1 MDNFAPTMYSD
12 IENIHKWG
20 SWDISNSKPLI
31 IAGPCSAESEQQ
43 VFDTAKKLKANGK
56 VDIFRSGIW
65 KPRTRPG
72 QFEGIGHLALEWLQN
87 MRDEIGL
94 PFVIEVANTSHVE
107 HALAASADALWIGAR
122 TTVNP
127 FYIQEIAEALKGTDI
142 PLLVKNPIHSD
153 LGLWIG
159 AFERF
164 DKSGIKNLAAV
175 HRGFY
180 ASNSAPYRNDPK
192 WELSFDLRRLA
203 PNIPIICDPSH
214 IAGNSALVEQ
224 IAQVAM
230 DIQMDGLMIEVH
242 PNPKQALSDADQQIT
257 PEQLDSLLQG
267 LVTKS
272 KYVTPLELQNI
283 ISKQRKILDN
293 LDSQV
298 VELLE
303 KRMNIVDELGHIK
316 ADNKAGIFQMER
328 WFDLLKQRGD
338 QARDLGLN
346 EDFINDLFQIIH
358 KYSVEHQTGI
368 YQGLRGEE

>member
-127 FYIQEIAEALKGTDI
+127 FYVQEIAEALKGTDI

-242 PNPKQALSDADQQIT
+242 PNPKQALSDADQQLT

-358 KYSVEHQTGI
+358 KYSVEHQTRI

>member
-242 PNPKQALSDADQQIT
+242 PNPKQALSDADQQLT

-272 KYVTPLELQNI
+272 KSVTPLELQNI

>member
-1 MDNFAPTMYSD
+1 MYSD
-12 IENIHKWG
+12 IENIRKWG
-20 SWDISNSKPLI
+20 SWNISNSTPLI
-31 IAGPCSAESEQQ
+31 IAGPCSAESEEQ
-43 VFDTAKKLKANGK
+43 VLNTAKKLKAIGK

-72 QFEGIGHLALEWLQN
+72 QFEGIGHRALEWLQN
-87 MRDEIGL
+87 MRKEVGL
-94 PFVIEVANTSHVE
+94 PFVVEVANSRHVE

-127 FYIQEIAEALKGTDI
+127 FYVQEIAESLKGTKI
-142 PLLVKNPIHSD
+142 PLLIKNPIHSD

-192 WELSFDLRRLA
+192 WEISFDLRRLA
-203 PNIPIICDPSH
+203 PEIPIICDPSH
-214 IAGNSALVEQ
+214 IAGTSVLVEQ

-242 PNPKQALSDADQQIT
+242 PNPNQALSDAEQQIT
-257 PEQLDSLLQG
+257 PKQLESLLES
-267 LVTKS
+267 LTTKS
-272 KYVTPLELQNI
+272 KYVTPLELQKL
-283 ISKQRKILDN
+283 ISEQRKILDT
-293 LDSQV
+293 LDSRV
-298 VELLE
+298 VKLLE
-303 KRMNIVDELGHIK
+303 KRMKIVDELGHIK
-316 ADNKAGIFQMER
+316 ATNKAGIFQMER
-328 WFDLLKQRGD
+328 WFDLLKQRGA
-338 QARDLGLN
+338 QARELGLN

-358 KYSVEHQTGI
+358 KYSVEHQTFI
-368 YQGLRGEE
+368 YQGLRSDE

>member
-1 MDNFAPTMYSD
+1 MDNFATTMYSD

-72 QFEGIGHLALEWLQN
+72 QFEGIGHRALEWLQN

-127 FYIQEIAEALKGTDI
+127 FYVQEIAEALKGTDI

-242 PNPKQALSDADQQIT
+242 PNPKQALSDADQQLT

-346 EDFINDLFQIIH
+346 EDFIKDLFQIIH

>member
-242 PNPKQALSDADQQIT
+242 PNPKQALSDADQQLT